1 MTDSP
6 NAPAASQER
15 RFSVAWIVA
24 ALLAGAVAGGIAG
37 RLAAPAPP
45 KPPASITVVRPT
57 PNVVTAVRD
66 LARLESAEYH
76 VERVLDLRDKQSRF
90 FGLVEAEDALLLVA
104 TGTVTAGVDLS
115 KLGDDAVTVDP
126 KTKTAKIRLPKAE
139 ILGSKLDNDHTYVHS
154 RSTDVLARRKESL
167 ETKARQ
173 EAEKS
178 IVEAARQNGILAR
191 AQKNAERT
199 VESLVRSL
207 GYDHVTVE
215 SL

>member
-1 MTDSP
+1 MNEPAPTTD
-6 NAPAASQER
+6 R
-15 RFSVAWIVA
+15 RFSIGWLVG
-24 ALLAGAVAGGIAG
+24 ALLAGAIAGGVAG
-37 RLAAPAPP
+37 RLASTPAP
-45 KPPASITVVRPT
+45 KPAATVTVIRPT

-66 LARLESAEYH
+66 LARLESAEFH

-115 KLGDDAVTVDP
+115 KLGDDAVQVDSE
-126 KTKTAKIRLPKAE
+126 KKTAHIRLPKAE

-154 RSTDVLARRKESL
+154 RSTDVLAKRQESL
-167 ETKARQ
+167 ESRARQ

-178 IVEAARQNGILAR
+178 IVEGARQNGILAR

-207 GYDHVTVE
+207 GYDSVTVE
-215 SL
+215 SPRPK